1 MLSMPGRGGLRLGA
15 AGSGEARLSSGT
27 GLASVDFSVGRA
39 LQRFPPSELPLV
51 PNLVPV
57 TSSGAWAQWPSHRM
71 GAL

>member
-1 MLSMPGRGGLRLGA
+1 MLSMQRRGGLRLGV

-27 GLASVDFSVGRA
+27 GLASVDFSVGHPLR
-39 LQRFPPSELPLV
+39 RFPPSELPLV

-57 TSSGAWAQWPSHRM
+57 TLSGAWAQWPSHRM